1 MQQGSSPAL
10 LSSRVILQG
19 KVRIFTANKRVILVF
34 IVFRGGELLEGRCL
48 WPIGYT
54 GINLTS
60 SFLPSSWVWPP
71 VIYNWGRSHNLSR
84 RRGFSFYL
92 KNTERMEDGLLG
104 FLDQWEKELGYKTA
118 TLLSVV
124 GQTPHNSLAVLTEE
138 RLETDQ
144 VRLCKWIFK
153 FSPSCFLALKCMQIA
168 LKLRDNIRFQA
179 KLQDFQ
185 LKAKQTHKDYSPPA
199 PDEKA

>member
-34 IVFRGGELLEGRCL
+34 IVFRGRELLEGRCL

-71 VIYNWGRSHNLSR
+71 VIYNWGKSHNLSR
-84 RRGFSFYL
+84 WGFSFYL
-92 KNTERMEDGLLG
+92 KNIERMEDGLLG

-118 TLLSVV
+118 MLLSVV
-124 GQTPHNSLAVLTEE
+124 GQTPHNSLAVLYWG
-138 RLETDQ
+138 ET
-144 VRLCKWIFK
+144 WNW
-153 FSPSCFLALKCMQIA
+153 SSMPM
-168 LKLRDNIRFQA
+168 
-179 KLQDFQ
+179 
-185 LKAKQTHKDYSPPA
+185 
-199 PDEKA
+199 